1 MDVKLEFRDKFYDII
16 EHYKCPSSEK
26 LAEKC
31 IFRKSYVH
39 HSEPTYGSLDYF
51 VFVSLDSEQSEEESL
66 EEGDVSD
73 DVSEP
78 VGDENGS
85 EETVEETG
93 GDSAQISQELD
104 EEESEEPDDDD
115 DDDDDEVNTVERKKS
130 AKEGH

>member
-1 MDVKLEFRDKFYDII
+1 MKRRRRIYQKGVSKEHDYLDTKII
-16 EHYKCPSSEK
+16 TCMS
-26 LAEKC
+26 
-31 IFRKSYVH
+31 
-39 HSEPTYGSLDYF
+39 YGSLDYF

-93 GDSAQISQELD
+93 GDSAQISQEFD
-104 EEESEEPDDDD
+104 EEESEEPDDN
-115 DDDDDEVNTVERKKS
+115 DDDEVNTVERKKS